1 MGLFYLAPASANHPQ
16 TNSVSEW
23 ITAASY
29 SQKQQIH
36 AQANWQGETMKM
48 KEYSSSIALWFGGV
62 TAGIGVLTL
71 SDWAMITGIIC
82 TLGTF
87 ALNWYYKQKELQLR
101 MGVGNVTSPEK

>member
-1 MGLFYLAPASANHPQ
+1 
-16 TNSVSEW
+16 
-23 ITAASY
+23 
-29 SQKQQIH
+29 
-36 AQANWQGETMKM
+36 MKM

>member
-1 MGLFYLAPASANHPQ
+1 MDHGGGLFPTQQHANP
-16 TNSVSEW
+16 TNGGKIIPHMGRWV
-23 ITAASY
+23 
-29 SQKQQIH
+29 
-36 AQANWQGETMKM
+36 MKM

-62 TAGIGVLTL
+62 TAGLGALTL
-71 SDWAMITGIIC
+71 SDWALITGIIC